1 MKDET
6 SKKVFLQYCLL
17 FTIAASPLWQNN
29 LRPMFMGHATAYYK
43 EDAMVSKEKFMTD
56 FEKVIFKLMQQSD
69 FNNHD
74 VLPLLLLGS
83 QEGSSNSKEM
93 AG

>member
-1 MKDET
+1 
-6 SKKVFLQYCLL
+6 
-17 FTIAASPLWQNN
+17 
-29 LRPMFMGHATAYYK
+29 MFMGHATAYYK